1 MAISYVAQGT
11 GAGGTTSVNV
21 PYPAAPTAGNLLIML
36 IVNKHDEHTVST
48 PSGWTAPSNNT
59 YTGGAGTE
67 GTDDEG
73 TVRVTVFTKE
83 AVGGETSSVA
93 VTVTSGN
100 SANGKM
106 FEFSRSGG
114 SAWDVACA
122 GGSQNAGGSTA
133 WSVTA
138 GSNPGITAGDMVF
151 AGSGINTDAYTF
163 LGAPTAAMSATGV
176 TVWSNSYIGANGAAT
191 GADCYLVGS
200 RHGVTT
206 GTASAA
212 PVFTMT
218 ASGSAANN
226 PAGATIFVRL
236 REGTATSLTDVDTDE
251 TILAGQA
258 SVAYTGSGLTNADG
272 LMVITGTKEAA
283 ATAFSAT
290 NATSGTFTAPTASAI
305 RTAGVKFG
313 TCTFSIEDGGVELA
327 TLAGTINP
335 SSGLT
340 VHNVTDISQAA
351 DTGCIYYG
359 QSPAVAVGDQIL
371 FDSSTG
377 SNAWAVTIDSQGFVT
392 IDAGG
397 STAGDTF
404 SYYIWDATDETWG
417 TAGTWTIN
425 NSMAQNIWQW
435 IETAQGGSA
444 ARATTVMAY
453 LIAQGYTNQG
463 INSGLFNW
471 LGGLGYTGGLN
482 SRIRAFEEANTD
494 RYN

>member
-1 MAISYVAQGT
+1 MAVSFVSQASNNNGTT
-11 GAGGTTSVNV
+11 GASPTYPTS
-21 PYPAAPTAGNLLIML
+21 PTAGNLLL
-36 IVNKHDEHTVST
+36 LLVANKHDEHTVTT

-59 YTGGAGTE
+59 STGGAGTD

-73 TVRVTVFTKE
+73 TVRVTAFYKVADGSETGTLT
-83 AVGGETSSVA
+83 VSVIGGN
-93 VTVTSGN
+93 VTT
-100 SANGKM
+100 AQI
-106 FEFSRSGG
+106 FQFSRSGG
-114 SAWDVACA
+114 TAWDVACA
-122 GGSQNAGGSTA
+122 IGSKNTGGTTTWAITTSSD
-133 WSVTA
+133 
-138 GSNPGITAGDMVF
+138 PGIAGGDMVVTLCGANTDSF
-151 AGSGINTDAYTF
+151 TYSTSASPLLTSGITYGALAKRNDA
-163 LGAPTAAMSATGV
+163 
-176 TVWSNSYIGANGAAT
+176 SNAQ
-191 GADCYLVGS
+191 GADLRFIV
-200 RHGVTT
+200 HTHAVTS
-206 GTASAA
+206 GTSSGNST
-212 PVFTMT
+212 FNMT
-218 ASGSAANN
+218 SSGSSSNA
-226 PAGATIFVRL
+226 PAGAMVLVRL
-236 REGTATSLTDVDTDE
+236 REGSATALTDVDTDE

-258 SVAYTGSGLTNADG
+258 SIAYTGSGLTNADG
-272 LMVITGTKEAA
+272 LMVQTGTKEAA
-283 ATAFSAT
+283 ATSFSAT
-290 NATSGTFTAPTASAI
+290 NDTSGTFTAPTAASI

-313 TCTFSIEDGGVELA
+313 TCTFSIEDGGVALA

-397 STAGDTF
+397 STAADTF

-417 TAGTWTIN
+417 TVGTWTIN

-482 SRIRAFEEANTD
+482 SRIRAFEEANTG